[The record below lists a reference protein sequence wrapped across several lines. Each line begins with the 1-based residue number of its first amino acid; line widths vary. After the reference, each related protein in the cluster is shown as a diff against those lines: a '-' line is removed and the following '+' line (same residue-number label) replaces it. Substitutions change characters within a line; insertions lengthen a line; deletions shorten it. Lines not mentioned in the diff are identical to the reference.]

1 MNANVLG
8 VILIVLAAA
17 GGAALWVDTVRK
29 RDK

>member
-1 MNANVLG
+1 MSGTIIG
-8 VILIVLAAA
+8 VILIAIAAA